1 MLNKGKPAETN
12 KILMRVS
19 ELESKGKIKQAIKE
33 LQKCVKSNIK
43 DGTLYNR
50 LGDLYI
56 KENDVKSAINT
67 YKQGVEAFREDT
79 FFRNALALC
88 KKILRY
94 DPGNIEI
101 YSDIAG
107 LLLDLDEKSDALIYY
122 FAYIDKQLAQRNEEA
137 VLKAID
143 KIKEIGIFDGKVIKK
158 INETYKTLGRNDLLK
173 KFAKQILKEDVREDI
188 ILEEIKEETAK
199 PPEPPKPKKEAA
211 KEKAVPRKKTAES
224 VKEEKSIK
232 DDVKQLDSLVRN
244 VEAAISQLRKT
255 MRLDEVIVA
264 LENSLTALSDEQKEM
279 LLLLQ
284 KSISHNLDAL
294 QKSMQTIYRGSEK
307 NIAELKPLLSDLH
320 KALTG
325 LSKNQASL
333 AQATNQRLEDLNS
346 VLNSTAENT
355 VEQIR
360 EVMLRYQKATEDMC
374 RKLEETKGC
383 SISLVEFNKEMKLAV
398 LKMNDSLIRF
408 IMAQEVKE
416 RKQAKYFL
424 TLIIITAVICGLFIF
439 SLFK

>member
-1 MLNKGKPAETN
+1 MLNRGKPAETN

-50 LGDLYI
+50 LGDFYI

-101 YSDIAG
+101 YWDIAG

-199 PPEPPKPKKEAA
+199 PPKPKKEAA
-211 KEKAVPRKKTAES
+211 KEKTVPRKKTVES
-224 VKEEKSIK
+224 VKEEKRLK

-244 VEAAISQLRKT
+244 VEAAIFQLRKT

-294 QKSMQTIYRGSEK
+294 QKSIQTIYRGSEK
-307 NIAELKPLLSDLH
+307 NIEELKPLLSDLR

-383 SISLVEFNKEMKLAV
+383 SISLVEFSKEMKLAV

-408 IMAQEVKE
+408 IMTQEVKE